1 MYFISYPKENE
12 RNAAGQL
19 ARTGGSGGQM
29 VRAVK
34 VFMIAW
40 VVPDTQIK
48 EEKKQEERVL
58 LTRNG
63 CKLDLGPPSL
73 TAHKERRA

>member
-1 MYFISYPKENE
+1 
-12 RNAAGQL
+12 
-19 ARTGGSGGQM
+19 M

-40 VVPDTQIK
+40 VVPDTLIK

-63 CKLDLGPPSL
+63 CILRPSWTTKKKNFLDLQIRIG
-73 TAHKERRA
+73 KQ

>member
-1 MYFISYPKENE
+1 
-12 RNAAGQL
+12 
-19 ARTGGSGGQM
+19 M

-40 VVPDTQIK
+40 VVTDTQIK

>member
-1 MYFISYPKENE
+1 MV
-12 RNAAGQL
+12 RW
-19 ARTGGSGGQM
+19 SGGQM